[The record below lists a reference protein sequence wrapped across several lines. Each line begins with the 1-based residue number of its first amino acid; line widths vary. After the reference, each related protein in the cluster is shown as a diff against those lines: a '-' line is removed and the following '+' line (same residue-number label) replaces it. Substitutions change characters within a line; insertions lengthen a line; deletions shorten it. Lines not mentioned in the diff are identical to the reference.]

1 MSSPS
6 LKQLYQDHQGKVSD
20 KWTSY
25 IEKYEE
31 LFRPYRDKEISLL
44 EIGVQNGGSLEIYA
58 KYFQQAKALVGCDI
72 DELCGTLEYEDSCI
86 SIVVGDANSKE
97 SEQKILDTSPT
108 FDIIIDDGSHHSKDI
123 VSSFSRYFK
132 HLKLNGKYIIEDL
145 HCSYWGHFD
154 GGLFKPT
161 SSNSFFKLLSDI
173 VNHEHWGVDKRRT
186 DLLVSFS
193 EQYLID
199 FNEDVLAQIHAIT
212 FTNSMC
218 VVEKKQQASNELGA
232 RFVAGSQE
240 QFDKGRKALHEKNNV
255 TPSQKNNIWAEAT
268 SVEKMVDVKNQRIT
282 HLKAALKEKNVET
295 LRLETTLKEK
305 SAQVADLEQRL
316 STIALEKDSL
326 ALEKDS
332 LALEKDSLALE
343 KDSLALEKDSL
354 ALEKDSLALEKDSL
368 ALEKDSL
375 SADIAV
381 LLKSNSWKLTAPL
394 RFISHKFFRRSL
406 K

>member
-6 LKQLYQDHQGKVSD
+6 LKQLYQNHQGKVSD

-31 LFRPYRDKEISLL
+31 FFRPYRDKDVSLL

-86 SIVVGDANSKE
+86 SIVVGDANSEE
-97 SEQKILDTSPT
+97 SEQKILDISPT

-132 HLKLNGKYIIEDL
+132 HLKLNGRYIVEDL
-145 HCSYWGHFD
+145 HCSYWEHFD
-154 GGLFKPT
+154 GGLLKPT

-173 VNHEHWGVDKRRT
+173 VNHEHWGIDERRT

-193 EQYLID
+193 EQYSID
-199 FNEDVLAQIHAIT
+199 FDEDALAQIHSIT

-218 VVEKKQQASNELGA
+218 VVEKKQQALNELGM
-232 RFVAGSQE
+232 RFVAGNQE
-240 QFDKGRKALHEKNNV
+240 QFDEERKVVYEQNNV
-255 TPSQKNNIWAEAT
+255 TPSQKNNTWAEAT
-268 SVEKMVDVKNQRIT
+268 SIEKMADVQNRHIT
-282 HLKAALKEKNVET
+282 HLKTALE
-295 LRLETTLKEK
+295 EK
-305 SAQVADLEQRL
+305 SAQVANLEQRL
-316 STIALEKDSL
+316 DTV
-326 ALEKDS
+326 
-332 LALEKDSLALE
+332 
-343 KDSLALEKDSL
+343 
-354 ALEKDSLALEKDSL
+354 

-375 SADIAV
+375 SIDITV
-381 LLKSNSWKLTAPL
+381 LLESNSWKLTAPL
-394 RFISHKFFRRSL
+394 RFISRKLFYRNS

>member
-1 MSSPS
+1 MSSSS
-6 LKQLYQDHQGKVSD
+6 LKQLYQDHKGKVSD

-31 LFRPYRDKEISLL
+31 LFRPYRDKEVSLL

-58 KYFQQAKALVGCDI
+58 KYFQQAKALIGCDI
-72 DELCGTLEYEDSCI
+72 SELCGTLEYEDSCI
-86 SIVVGDANSKE
+86 SIIVGDANSEE
-97 SEQKILDTSPT
+97 SEQEILDILPT

-123 VSSFSRYFK
+123 VSSFSKYFK
-132 HLKLNGKYIIEDL
+132 HLKLNGKYIVEDL
-145 HCSYWGHFD
+145 HCSYWEHFD

-193 EQYLID
+193 KQYSID
-199 FNEDVLAQIHAIT
+199 FDENVLAQIHAIT

-218 VVEKKQQASNELGA
+218 VVEKKQKASNELGM

-240 QFDKGRKALHEKNNV
+240 HVDEGRKALHGQNND
-255 TPSQKNNIWAEAT
+255 TPSQKNNTWAEAT
-268 SVEKMVDVKNQRIT
+268 SAEKMVDVQNQHVI
-282 HLKAALKEKNVET
+282 HLKAALREKNAET

-305 SAQVADLEQRL
+305 SVQIADLEQRL
-316 STIALEKDSL
+316 STIALEKDG
-326 ALEKDS
+326 
-332 LALEKDSLALE
+332 
-343 KDSLALEKDSL
+343 
-354 ALEKDSLALEKDSL
+354 
-368 ALEKDSL
+368 L
-375 SADIAV
+375 SADITM
-381 LLKSNSWKLTAPL
+381 LLKSNSWKLTSPL
-394 RFISHKFFRRSL
+394 RFISHKFFDRHS